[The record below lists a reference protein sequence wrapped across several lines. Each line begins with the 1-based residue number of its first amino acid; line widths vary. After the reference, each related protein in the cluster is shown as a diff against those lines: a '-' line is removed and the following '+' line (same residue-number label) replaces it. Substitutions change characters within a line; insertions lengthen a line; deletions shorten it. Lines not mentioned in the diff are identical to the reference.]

1 MMKQMSRFLLFLAT
15 TTMTLV
21 GSASDR
27 FVLTDTLEL
36 EYVSEVQISPDGNQV
51 VYVREFADVMTD
63 LRHTNLWIV
72 NSDGGGH
79 RPLTSGKFNDHSPRW
94 SPDGNRLTFISNR
107 EGESQIFVRWMDPG
121 NLSRLTNLRQPP
133 SSPQWSPDGS
143 KISFVALVP
152 QPMPKIANLPVPPE
166 GAKWA
171 PPARAFDKLVYRFDG
186 AGFLKRG
193 YHHLFIVPSEGGTPR
208 QISSGDFQHGGP
220 GLPGGS
226 YSWSPDGRFLIA
238 GVNRRPDYEL
248 EPLDSEVWEFAI
260 ADGAVR
266 RLTNR
271 RGPDS
276 SPVVSPDGRWIAYLG
291 FDDRYQGYQLTQ
303 LSVMDRD
310 GNEPKVL
317 SQGLDRSVGSPR
329 WAADSS
335 GVYGT
340 YDDQGHTKLA
350 FFPLVGE
357 KADLT
362 RNLGNGR
369 SAYSGGGYSVARDK
383 RVAIMYS
390 RPDIPSDVAVASPS
404 GQLKVLTAINDDLL
418 SHKKIGEV
426 EEIWYE
432 SSADQRKIQG
442 WIIKPPDFD
451 SSRKYP
457 LILEIHGGPFAN
469 YGDRFDVEKQIW
481 AGAGYV
487 VLYTNPRGSTS
498 YGAEFGN
505 LIHHA
510 YPGEDFYDLNSGV
523 DAVIERGYIDSD
535 RLYVTGGSGGGVLT
549 AWMVGNTERFR
560 AAVSVYPVIN
570 WYSWVLSADISSF
583 GVKYWFP
590 GLPWDHV
597 EHYESRSLLSVVSK
611 VKTPTMVLTGEE
623 DYRTPMSES
632 EQYYQ
637 ALKLLDVESVLV
649 RVPGESHGIRRSP
662 SHHMQKIAYI
672 QGWFDNHP

>member
-1 MMKQMSRFLLFLAT
+1 MMQLSRFLFFLAT
-15 TTMTLV
+15 MTMTVV
-21 GSASDR
+21 GSGSDR

-36 EYVSEVQISPDGNQV
+36 EYVTEVQISPDGNQV

-63 LRHTNLWIV
+63 QRHTNLWIV
-72 NSDGGGH
+72 NSGGGGH
-79 RPLTSGKFNDHSPRW
+79 RPLTTGKFADYSPRW
-94 SPDGNRLTFISNR
+94 SPDGSRLAFISDR
-107 EGESQIFVRWMDPG
+107 EGEPQIFVRWMDTG
-121 NLSRLTNLRQPP
+121 NLSRLTNLRHPP
-133 SSPQWSPDGS
+133 SSPQWAPDGS
-143 KISFVALVP
+143 MISFVALVP
-152 QPMPKIANLPVPPE
+152 KPMPKIADLPSPPE
-166 GAKWA
+166 GAKWE
-171 PPARAFDKLVYRFDG
+171 PPARAYDKLVYRFDG

-193 YHHLFIVPSEGGTPR
+193 YNHLFVIPDEGGTPR

-220 GLPGGS
+220 GLRGGS
-226 YSWSPDGRFLIA
+226 HAWSPDSKFLIA
-238 GVNRRPDYEL
+238 GVNRREDYEL
-248 EPLDSEVWEFAI
+248 EPLDTDVWEFAI
-260 ADGAVR
+260 ADGAAR
-266 RLTNR
+266 RLTSR

-291 FDDRYQGYQLTQ
+291 YDDRYQGYQLTQ
-303 LSVMDRD
+303 LQVMDRD
-310 GNEPKVL
+310 GNEPQVL
-317 SQGLDRSVGSPR
+317 SQDLDRSVGSPR

-335 GVYGT
+335 GIYGT

-350 FFPLVGE
+350 FFPLVGA
-357 KADLT
+357 KQDLT
-362 RNLGNGR
+362 RNLGSGR

-390 RPDIPSDVAVASPS
+390 RPDVPSEVAVAGPS

-432 SSADQRKIQG
+432 SSVDQRKIQG
-442 WIIKPPDFD
+442 WIMKPPDFD

-469 YGDRFDVEKQIW
+469 YGDRFDVEKQVW

-510 YPGEDFYDLNSGV
+510 YPGKDFYDLNSGV
-523 DAVIERGYIDSD
+523 DAVVERGYIDPE

-570 WYSWVLSADISSF
+570 WYSWVLTADISAF

-590 GLPWDHV
+590 GLPWDNV
-597 EHYESRSLLSVVSK
+597 EHYESRNLLSVVGK

-637 ALKLLDVESVLV
+637 ALKLLGVESVLV
-649 RVPGESHGIRRSP
+649 RVPGEAHGIRRSP

-672 QGWFDNHP
+672 QGWFDTHP